1 MKMQFT
7 KIGFGVAVAAVVAA
21 APAHAVTFGVFGS
34 SAAAASAAAVAG
46 GHSSSV
52 LADLSAGSLTGLNV
66 LWVLNPNNGGHTPG
80 LAGNA
85 AVSSFVMGGGV
96 LMYHD
101 RFVTNANTVL
111 PGGGSIAF
119 TRFTNSSINVQTVV
133 NPLITGPGGTI
144 SNTTLDGGNSSN
156 HGFASLGSL
165 PVGSVAYLN
174 NGTSGNIVDFSYD
187 FGAGSVFY
195 SSIPLDFYLAG
206 LGSNGPSFR
215 NIYTPNV
222 IAQAASLGGG
232 AVVPEPASWAML
244 IAGFGLV
251 GATQRR
257 RRRAAV
263 AA

>member
-1 MKMQFT
+1 
-7 KIGFGVAVAAVVAA
+7 VAALAAA
-21 APAHAVTFGVFGS
+21 APAHAVVFGVFGD
-34 SAAAASAAAVAG
+34 SALQANAAAVAG
-46 GHSSSV
+46 GHTSSV
-52 LADLSAGSLTGLNV
+52 LVNLSAGNLAGLNV
-66 LWVLNPNNGGHTPG
+66 LWVLNGDNGSHIAA
-80 LAGNA
+80 LVGNA
-85 AVSSFVMGGGV
+85 AVSSFVSGGGV

-101 RFVTNANTVL
+101 RFVTGANTVL

-119 TRFTNSSINVQTVV
+119 TRSPNSSIDVQTVV

-144 SNTTLDGGNSSN
+144 SNATLDGGSSSN
-156 HGFASLGSL
+156 HGSASLGSL
-165 PVGSVAYLN
+165 PAGSVAYLN
-174 NGTSGNIVDFSYD
+174 NGTPGQIVDFSYG
-187 FGAGSVFY
+187 FGNGSVYY
-195 SSIPLDFYLAG
+195 SSIPLDFYLNG
-206 LGSNGPSFR
+206 GGSNGASFR

-244 IAGFGLV
+244 ITGFGLV